1 MFGKREICLG
11 KIHIVTSKDRG
22 ACGIEDLNAVEVG
35 VGPDVNLAVHAVKV
49 ESSGGAR
56 EVESVEMGR
65 DIEGGDTL
73 KCSAFSKLHK
83 V

>member
-22 ACGIEDLNAVEVG
+22 ACGIEDLQAHASEG
-35 VGPDVNLAVHAVKV
+35 RLAVHAINV
-49 ESSGGAR
+49 ESGGAARDEGEGTDR
-56 EVESVEMGR
+56 EFSE
-65 DIEGGDTL
+65 TL

-83 V
+83 VQD

>member
-22 ACGIEDLNAVEVG
+22 ACGIEDLNALGGCREV
-35 VGPDVNLAVHAVKV
+35 DLAVRAVKV

-65 DIEGGDTL
+65 DIDGGDAL

-83 V
+83 VQN

>member
-11 KIHIVTSKDRG
+11 NIHIVTSKDLG
-22 ACGIEDLNAVEVG
+22 ACGIEDLNALGGCREV
-35 VGPDVNLAVHAVKV
+35 DLAVHAVKV

-65 DIEGGDTL
+65 DIDGGETL
-73 KCSAFSKLHK
+73 KCSDFSKLHK